1 VTSARASAL
10 YLRSELPDVHRVLVV
25 GAGGLERELREV
37 GLDVVSS
44 GHAATR
50 MGQEGVDGW
59 TAAGAPD
66 AVVVGLDPQLT
77 YLKIAAAADCV
88 RAGSAFIATNRD
100 PVFPYERG
108 LRPGAGA
115 VVAAIEAAARQAPV
129 VSLGKPA
136 PYLLE
141 VAARSVGGDL
151 GSAVMIGDALT
162 DIAAGHAV
170 GARTILILTGVSTRA
185 MGEALPA
192 GERPTVICEDA
203 AELAAALEVLAGA

>member
-1 VTSARASAL
+1 VR
-10 YLRSELPDVHRVLVV
+10 RVLVV

-44 GHAATR
+44 AHAATR

-115 VVAAIEAAARQAPV
+115 VVAAIEAAARQAPL

-185 MGEALPA
+185 MGEALPV

-203 AELAAALEVLAGA
+203 AELAAALEALAGA